1 MTWVRMDDSWPFNR
15 KLLGVEPCERLMW
28 CMSIAYCSSQNTD
41 GRIDW
46 HMARMLGFL
55 AGADDLEQSIDR
67 LVGAR
72 LWDADGDGWMVH
84 DYLDFNFTAAER
96 RDLSEQRSAAGR
108 RGGASRA
115 STGQASA
122 QASGQANAKQVLEHL
137 PSNGQATRQRVA
149 KQSSSNVPSRPV
161 PSKKT
166 PSSSSASSSSDDD
179 DVVSQTLIEL
189 GRRDHERA
197 IRDGV
202 DIRNRKAHL
211 AACVDKRQADR
222 RTVAALVA
230 ANPEW
235 PPERVADEHDD
246 PGGADKRAGRDRALQ
261 AMET

>member
-15 KLLGVEPCERLMW
+15 KLLAVEPAERLMW

-55 AGADDLEQSIDR
+55 AGADDVERSVARIVD
-67 LVGAR
+67 AR
-72 LWDADGDGWMVH
+72 LWDTDGDDCWVVH
-84 DYLDFNFTAAER
+84 DYLEFNFTAAER
-96 RDLSEQRSAAGR
+96 RELSDQRAAAGR
-108 RGGASRA
+108 RGGVARA
-115 STGQASA
+115 STS
-122 QASGQANAKQVLEHL
+122 QANAQAVAKQTLEHL
-137 PSNGQATRQRVA
+137 PSNGQASRQRVA

-161 PSKKT
+161 PSQKT
-166 PSSSSASSSSDDD
+166 PSSSSVTDDD
-179 DVVSQTLIEL
+179 DVVSQTIREL

-202 DIRNRKAHL
+202 QVRSRSAHL
-211 AACVDKRQADR
+211 AACIDKRQEQTAA
-222 RTVAALVA
+222 VAALVA

-246 PGGADKRAGRDRALQ
+246 PGSHERRAGRDRALQ
-261 AMET
+261 AMERRP